1 MRRPKKLPLL
11 GLSLVCGVCL
21 AAEPPPLAG
30 AQLPALADQAPPTL
44 GEELREGF
52 FSRVNVFGFVLRQ
65 DTDDAYVNGRD
76 GPAIPRTQ
84 KEIDLRPDF
93 NLKWRQLELDLKP
106 RVQWARTR
114 TVYADGLRQNARGN
128 RSFINEGSLR
138 YRFGER
144 LIVSYGR
151 ENLQWGPSALLSPS
165 NPFNA
170 SNGRNNPNLELPG
183 LDYARAVYVASPA
196 LTVSLIANT
205 GRGRLD
211 PINLYRKAYATK
223 IDYTGEGYYYSVLV
237 SRAEGEGTRI
247 GGFAGWDLSDALS
260 LYAEGSAGSRR
271 EGVLSD
277 RRDRQLLVGSTYTF
291 ERGGAL
297 SLEYFHR
304 NDGCGEPP
312 IQSCVALQGGPVD
325 PVHPLLRRRYAMLQY
340 TDTNI
345 ADKLNLALRLVR
357 NLDDQS
363 MQLVV
368 NLELELGNHWQVYA
382 IPTFYH
388 GKRDSEFGSLLRRSF
403 FVGAS
408 YTF

>member
-1 MRRPKKLPLL
+1 MRPPAMLPLL
-11 GLSLVCGVCL
+11 SLTL
-21 AAEPPPLAG
+21 AFAECRAEPLQAAAAP
-30 AQLPALADQAPPTL
+30 LPAMAEEAPPTL
-44 GEELREGF
+44 GDELREGF
-52 FSRVNVFGFVLRQ
+52 FARLNVFGFVLRQ
-65 DTDDAYVNGRD
+65 DTDDAYVNQPGAP
-76 GPAIPRTQ
+76 GIPRTQ
-84 KEIDLRPDF
+84 KELDLRPDF

-114 TVYADGLRQNARGN
+114 THYADQLQRDAHGN
-128 RSFINEGSLR
+128 RSFINEGSIR
-138 YRFGER
+138 YRLHDR
-144 LIVSYGR
+144 LILSYGR

-183 LDYARAVYVASPA
+183 LDYARAVYVASPEW
-196 LTVSLIANT
+196 TVSAIANT

-211 PINLYRKAYATK
+211 PINLYRKAYAAK
-223 IDYTGEGYYYSVLV
+223 IDYTGEGHYYSLLV

-260 LYAEGSAGSRR
+260 LHAEGSAGTRR
-271 EGVLSD
+271 EGRLSD
-277 RRDRQLLVGSTYTF
+277 RRDRQLLVGATYTF
-291 ERGGAL
+291 EHGGAL
-297 SLEYFHR
+297 ALEYFHR
-304 NDGCGEPP
+304 SDGCGDVP
-312 IQSCVALQGGPVD
+312 IQSCVALQGSPVD

-340 TDTNI
+340 TDTRI
-345 ADKLNLALRLVR
+345 ADRLNLVLRLVR

-363 MQLVV
+363 SQLVV